1 MVPTALKRVG
11 KGMND
16 RMKFT
21 KMHGCGNDYVYVNCL
36 EETVKHPDK
45 VAQFVSDRHF
55 GIGSD
60 GLILIEP
67 SEVADF
73 CMAMYNADGSRGEMC
88 GNGIRCVAKY
98 VYDYGLTDK
107 TKVSIETL
115 AGIKYIDME
124 VQDGKMTTANVNM
137 RSPILC
143 PSESPVTIGE
153 KQCVNEPLI
162 VEGKEYHVTAVSMG
176 NPHCVVLKEQLSID
190 EIKEYGR
197 YLEHHEMFPN
207 RINVQFAK
215 VISRNE
221 AEILIW
227 ERGAEFTLASGT
239 SSCAVACVLRKR
251 NLIDNKV
258 KIKML
263 GGELTIEID
272 DDFNVRMTGEVRQIA
287 EGILNG
293 ELIEDLK

>member
-1 MVPTALKRVG
+1 MVPTALKQVG

-124 VQDGKMTTANVNM
+124 VQDGKMKTAKVNM
-137 RSPILC
+137 GSPILC
-143 PSESPVTIGE
+143 PSEIPVTIGE

-176 NPHCVVLKEQLSID
+176 NPHCIVFVDDINSVE
-190 EIKEYGR
+190 
-197 YLEHHEMFPN
+197 LEKIGPKFETNPVFPKKTN
-207 RINVQFAK
+207 TEFVEVKNDKYVRMRV
-215 VISRNE
+215 
-221 AEILIW
+221 W
-227 ERGAEFTLASGT
+227 ERGAGITWACGT
-239 SSCAVACVLRKR
+239 GSCATLVACVLNKR
-251 NLIDNKV
+251 TQRTAQIELD
-258 KIKML
+258 
-263 GGELTIEID
+263 GGILTIQWADNNRIY
-272 DDFNVRMTGEVRQIA
+272 MTGPATKVFTA
-287 EGILNG
+287 TWA
-293 ELIEDLK
+293 D